1 MRKRFL
7 VTALLITVMIVAGT
21 VTTVSAD
28 VSTTAYDYTITVYA
42 GQQGHFKAPSIGTVS
57 NGGKTLKITASQGEM
72 VTIDQSTTGIKLDN
86 SEYYLRGFRETGHD
100 NDEEMAVASFEVDKD
115 VSYEAAYGLKGGM
128 VKYTVKYLDE
138 EGKAL
143 RKAEEFYGM
152 VGDKPVLSYR
162 YVKGYQPNAYNLKKT
177 LSKDETENLF
187 EFTYSKNSTAEE
199 TEDEG
204 GDNTGGNGNA
214 GGNGTAGGNGNAGGN
229 DNAGATNIDDNDTPQ
244 AGPQDTIDLDDD
256 QTPMAD
262 NPGDDDGA
270 GILSDG
276 ETPKAGIGSIAVI
289 VGIAALLAAIVLI
302 AFALARRRRAEEV
315 EEGVE
320 E

>member
-1 MRKRFL
+1 MKKRFL
-7 VTALLITVMIVAGT
+7 VTALLITVMIMAGT
-21 VTTVSAD
+21 ATTVFAD

-42 GQQGHFKAPSIGTVS
+42 GQQGHFEAPSTGTVS
-57 NGGKTLKITASQGEM
+57 NNGKTLKITASQGEM

-138 EGKAL
+138 KRKAL

-162 YVKGYQPNAYNLKKT
+162 YVEGYQPNAYNLKKT
-177 LSKDETENLF
+177 LSEDETKNLF
-187 EFTYSKNSTAEE
+187 EFTYSKNYNATE

-214 GGNGTAGGNGNAGGN
+214 GGNGAAGGNRIAGGK

-262 NPGDDDGA
+262 NPGDDDGTS
-270 GILSDG
+270 ILPDD
-276 ETPKAGIGSIAVI
+276 ETPRAGIGHIAAI
-289 VGIAALLAAIVLI
+289 VGVAALLAAIALI
-302 AFALARRRRAEEV
+302 AFALIRRRRTEEV
-315 EEGVE
+315 EEGE
-320 E
+320 